1 LLVDLKEIRRQS
13 CDRIQGFADRSK
25 QRDSRSVFG
34 FALGSLKNTADKRG
48 RLRASSQF
56 FGTNSSELSNAHKN
70 SNEEE
75 FILLDS
81 VK

>member
-1 LLVDLKEIRRQS
+1 VRSKRLKNCENSATIE
-13 CDRIQGFADRSK
+13 GFADRSK
-25 QRDSRSVFG
+25 QRDSKAVLVCS
-34 FALGSLKNTADKRG
+34 SLKNTADKRG

>member
-1 LLVDLKEIRRQS
+1 MRSALEVVIHCKASLIAASNEIQ
-13 CDRIQGFADRSK
+13 DRIFRFCTRFLK
-25 QRDSRSVFG
+25 
-34 FALGSLKNTADKRG
+34 KNTADKRG

-75 FILLDS
+75 LILLDS
-81 VK
+81 V